1 MLLDAKL
8 DKELWAEAAVIANYI
23 KNRSP
28 SSSVESI
35 ELRHFRS
42 SHLEPRGH
50 MSVWLSHA

>member
-1 MLLDAKL
+1 MF
-8 DKELWAEAAVIANYI
+8 WTGFFFQMN
-23 KNRSP
+23 SP
-28 SSSVESI
+28 RGSVESI